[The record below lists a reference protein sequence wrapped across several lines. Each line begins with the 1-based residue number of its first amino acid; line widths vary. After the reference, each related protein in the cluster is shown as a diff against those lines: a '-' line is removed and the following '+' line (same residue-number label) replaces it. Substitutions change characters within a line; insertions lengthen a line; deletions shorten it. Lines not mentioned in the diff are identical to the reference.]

1 MRNLFLTL
9 LVVLP
14 SFIFAQQKSDT
25 TKENKK
31 LLTYYIETC
40 TDKMTDKSYAF
51 GNKSL
56 MCSEDGKKGFIISA
70 TWNYK
75 NGGDVTYNGLNVT
88 SAGIGNCV
96 ENSTL
101 IFLFEDDTK
110 EQVAAW
116 NKFNCEGT
124 SYMDWK
130 GAAFD
135 KITKKKIKAIRF
147 QNGRTYDS
155 YTYNLAPKEQSY
167 FLEVASA
174 LSEKRIV
181 AGSCD

>member
-1 MRNLFLTL
+1 MRNLFFTL
-9 LVVLP
+9 LVVFP
-14 SFIFAQQKSDT
+14 SFIFAQQKADT
-25 TKENKK
+25 TKVSKK

-51 GNKSL
+51 GNKNL
-56 MCSEDGKKGFIISA
+56 LCSEDGKKGFIISV
-70 TWNYK
+70 TWNYQ
-75 NGGDVTYNGLNVT
+75 NGGDVTYNGLSVT

-116 NKFNCEGT
+116 NKFNCEGN

-130 GAAFD
+130 GASFD

-147 QNGRTYDS
+147 QNGRSYDS

-167 FLEVASA
+167 FIEVASA

-181 AGSCD
+181 AGGCD